1 MTPRPKTADEW
12 LEAVH
17 REFQRE
23 SDRAAAIVSCAILDE
38 GLKALLRKRLVAPE
52 KPNHSLIDG
61 PNPYLDSFSAR
72 IDASFQLGLISQY
85 LARDLHLIRKI
96 RNEFAHQP
104 QECTFETSRVGDWVR
119 TLEAGSDY
127 NRRFPERR
135 KAIGPPGARWD
146 FLGIAAWILY
156 SIYSTL
162 DDVKTITE
170 QVPEFGYIDWDQLPE
185 DIRKHLFDSDAT

>member
-1 MTPRPKTADEW
+1 MTTRPKTADEW

-23 SDRAAAIVSCAILDE
+23 SDRAAAIVACAILDE
-38 GLKALLRKRLVAPE
+38 GLKALLQKKLVAPE
-52 KPNHSLIDG
+52 KPDHSLING
-61 PNPYLDSFSAR
+61 SNPYLDSFGSR
-72 IDASFQLGLISQY
+72 IDASFQLGLISRY

-104 QECTFETSRVGDWVR
+104 QACTFETGRIGDWVKA
-119 TLEAGSDY
+119 LEAGSDY
-127 NRRFPERR
+127 NRRKPETR

-156 SIYSTL
+156 SIYGTL

-170 QVPEFGYIDWDQLPE
+170 HAPEFGYIDWDQLPE
-185 DIRKHLFDSDAT
+185 EIRKLLIDSGAT